1 MAPGWPPPATT
12 AWRGCGQCE
21 SRAAASEPAN
31 VQIAEPISAGKQQ
44 RSTQRSARSA
54 LTSDLRVVSPKTLP
68 RRSRMACS
76 GCPPTAAVLQSD
88 SPCTSGGRPSRPDSC
103 AHQRPQPARPGPAGD
118 HQLSPNRTESPACQ
132 PAPTELRPT
141 AARRGLLHYG
151 AHRPEAPLPG
161 RSRLISNT
169 PSRRSHYLTN

>member
-54 LTSDLRVVSPKTLP
+54 LTSDLRVVSPKRSLADLAWLVLAALP
-68 RRSRMACS
+68 RQPFFSRTARA
-76 GCPPTAAVLQSD
+76 PAAEDLRDPTPAHTNGHNQPVLV
-88 SPCTSGGRPSRPDSC
+88 
-103 AHQRPQPARPGPAGD
+103 
-118 HQLSPNRTESPACQ
+118 L
-132 PAPTELRPT
+132 
-141 AARRGLLHYG
+141 
-151 AHRPEAPLPG
+151 PET
-161 RSRLISNT
+161 IS
-169 PSRRSHYLTN
+169 